1 MKPFKNNRLTAWSII
16 KTQNILVIFDQSL
29 INKIGNIENKKT

>member
-1 MKPFKNNRLTAWSII
+1 MKPIKNNRLTAWAII
-16 KTQNILVIFDQSL
+16 KTQKILVIFDQSL

>member
-1 MKPFKNNRLTAWSII
+1 MKPFKNNKLNIHSII
-16 KTQNILVIFDQSL
+16 KAKNILVIFDQSL